1 MQIYLIDDDAA
12 VRSVLRLLIED
23 GSLGTIVGCSD
34 NAMDALEDLREI
46 HPDIVV
52 VDLLMPGMD
61 GIEFVQQAKGRW
73 PELRFVMLSQVTS
86 KDMVAEA
93 YAAGVDF
100 FISKPVNSVEVA
112 SVLTKVSQ
120 LLAMDRTMRQ
130 VRSLVQVT
138 APASP
143 APSPSKAPKKNLS
156 SAQQTALHNVL
167 HRLGL
172 SGDPAYGDILQ
183 IVGYLTSQG
192 REEQATVQQLA
203 QSHGAAHPP
212 GGQRRHGQPRQPRHR
227 GLRQRHL
234 HRVRRDP
241 LQLRAGPQGD
251 GLHSRQKQHPR
262 KNLRQALSLC
272 PRCPLYRPFGLI
284 ASIFMVKPHKTVW
297 FLSCVFHKI
306 KILHHFL
313 DFFFVIFCFFLMPA
327 RRLETN
333 TKTEG

>member
-23 GSLGTIVGCSD
+23 GSLGTVVGCSD

-143 APSPSKAPKKNLS
+143 APSPSKAPEKNLS

-183 IVGYLTSQG
+183 IVGYLTSQS
-192 REEQATVQQLA
+192 REEQATVSQLCSRFSSSPKA
-203 QSHGAAHPP
+203 MEQRIRRAANAGMVNLANLGIEDYANDTFTEYAGTLYNFEQVRKEMDCIRGRSSTHGKISVKRFLYALAALCT
-212 GGQRRHGQPRQPRHR
+212 G
-227 GLRQRHL
+227 
-234 HRVRRDP
+234 
-241 LQLRAGPQGD
+241 
-251 GLHSRQKQHPR
+251 HS
-262 KNLRQALSLC
+262 A
-272 PRCPLYRPFGLI
+272 
-284 ASIFMVKPHKTVW
+284 
-297 FLSCVFHKI
+297 
-306 KILHHFL
+306 
-313 DFFFVIFCFFLMPA
+313 
-327 RRLETN
+327 
-333 TKTEG
+333 

>member
-138 APASP
+138 TPASP
-143 APSPSKAPKKNLS
+143 APSPSKAPEKNLS

-183 IVGYLTSQG
+183 IVGHLTSQG
-192 REEQATVQQLA
+192 REEQATVSQLCSRFSSSPKA
-203 QSHGAAHPP
+203 MEQRIRRAANAGMVNLANLGIEDYANDTFTEYAGTLYNFEQVRKEMDCIRGRSSTHGKIS
-212 GGQRRHGQPRQPRHR
+212 
-227 GLRQRHL
+227 
-234 HRVRRDP
+234 VRRF
-241 LQLRAGPQGD
+241 LYELAALCTG
-251 GLHSRQKQHPR
+251 HP
-262 KNLRQALSLC
+262 A
-272 PRCPLYRPFGLI
+272 
-284 ASIFMVKPHKTVW
+284 
-297 FLSCVFHKI
+297 
-306 KILHHFL
+306 
-313 DFFFVIFCFFLMPA
+313 
-327 RRLETN
+327 
-333 TKTEG
+333 